1 MDYEKRIKELVQVAS
16 TLLDSNTKLGEKVDA
31 QMKEIQFLR
40 DEKTA
45 LNTKIEKFE
54 GQLEDLNGISNL
66 KENTYLCYRLHVR
79 RIFVSALRKC
89 KDIQANEYIGFGG
102 FSSEYSGHATVTYL
116 SLAETCK
123 LLCKASIGIF
133 QAVL

>member
-31 QMKEIQFLR
+31 QMKEIQVLR

-54 GQLEDLNGISNL
+54 GQLEDH
-66 KENTYLCYRLHVR
+66 KRD
-79 RIFVSALRKC
+79 K
-89 KDIQANEYIGFGG
+89 
-102 FSSEYSGHATVTYL
+102 
-116 SLAETCK
+116 
-123 LLCKASIGIF
+123 
-133 QAVL
+133 